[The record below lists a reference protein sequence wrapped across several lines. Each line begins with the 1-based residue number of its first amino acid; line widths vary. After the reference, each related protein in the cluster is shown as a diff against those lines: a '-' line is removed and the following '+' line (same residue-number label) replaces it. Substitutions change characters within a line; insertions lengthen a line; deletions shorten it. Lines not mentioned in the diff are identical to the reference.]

1 MKDETPENIIRN
13 VIRLCSNCDTCRYL
27 MEEGCV
33 FFPELYRLWDREVE
47 DDIPITDAELR
58 NLMELCTLCGICPC
72 PKIPADI
79 MEAKS
84 RLRDEDGLPLAT
96 RTFNDV
102 PRIARLCGTFPRLVK
117 ALQTSG
123 TTGPLLK
130 KIAGVHQDRQ
140 FPSFPKQNFF
150 EWAAGKGLTG
160 KPAGNRTIAY
170 FAGCTAGY
178 LFPEVGQAVVEVLQ
192 RTGRPVYVPPQNCCG
207 MPWLVEGDRRRT
219 LLSVQ
224 SNLEQLLEASQ
235 SGSDL
240 VCSCPSC
247 GYFMKVLVK
256 EKACYSDAYQRSVG
270 AGENEVRIP
279 VPGQGGGKH
288 QVFSKS
294 AYRDPFKDNGY
305 FASLD
310 AMDRIVVANGISDV
324 GEYLARLHTE
334 GQLDIRFNAV
344 LKRVVYFAP
353 CHQREQKIGSPY
365 VRLLELIPGL
375 TIETVGGGM
384 DCCGM
389 GGNFGFKAD
398 FHDKSLAIGQPLMS
412 KIREKD
418 PQAIVTD
425 CLSCRL
431 QFGHT
436 LPYTIYHPIEMLAMA
451 YSDN

>member
-1 MKDETPENIIRN
+1 MKDETPEKIIRD

-33 FFPELYRLWDREVE
+33 FFPELYRLWDREV
-47 DDIPITDAELR
+47 DDGIPITGTELR

-84 RLRDEDGLPLAT
+84 RYRDEEGLPLAT

-102 PRIARLCGTFPRLVK
+102 PRIARLCGTFPRLVS

-130 KIAGVHQDRQ
+130 KFAGVHPDRDL
-140 FPSFPKQNFF
+140 PTFPKHNFF
-150 EWAAGKGLTG
+150 DWAAKNGLID
-160 KPAGNRTIAY
+160 KPAGSRAIAY

-207 MPWLVEGDRRRT
+207 MPYLVEGDRKKT
-219 LLSVQ
+219 LQSVQ
-224 SNLEQLLEASQ
+224 SNLDHLLEASR

-256 EKACYSDAYQRSVG
+256 EKACYSDAYQQSVG

-279 VPGQGGGKH
+279 VPGQMGGKH
-288 QVFSKS
+288 QSFRKS

-310 AMDRIVVANGISDV
+310 PMERIALADGISDV
-324 GEYLARLHTE
+324 GGFLARLHAE

-344 LKRVVYFAP
+344 SKRVVYFAP

-365 VRLLELIPGL
+365 VKLLELIPGL
-375 TIETVGGGM
+375 TIETVGGM

-389 GGNFGFKAD
+389 GGNFGFKSD
-398 FHDKSLAIGQPLMS
+398 FHDKSLAIGQPLMA
-412 KIREKD
+412 KIQAMD

-436 LPYTIYHPIEMLAMA
+436 LPYPVFHPIEILAMA
-451 YSDN
+451 SGVR